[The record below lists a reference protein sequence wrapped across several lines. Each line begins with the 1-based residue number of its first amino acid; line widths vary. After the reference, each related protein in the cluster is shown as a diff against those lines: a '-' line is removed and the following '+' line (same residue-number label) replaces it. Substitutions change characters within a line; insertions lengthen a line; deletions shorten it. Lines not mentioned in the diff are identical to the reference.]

1 MEYVLVI
8 HSAEEGGYWAEVPA
22 LEGCFAQGETV
33 EDLIEDARAAIASHI
48 EALREEGRGVPSSQG
63 ILIAT
68 VGLPEV
74 ARA

>member
-8 HSAEEGGYWAEVPA
+8 HPAEEGGYWAEVPT

-33 EDLIEDARAAIASHI
+33 EDLLDDARTAILSHM
-48 EALREEGRGVPSSQG
+48 EALREEGRPTPSGQG

-68 VGLPEV
+68 VGLPEPAV
-74 ARA
+74 T